1 MCKAENLNEK
11 TEERWDLEGLDKSLM
26 SGVDW
31 KAALAVSRFHGDLPS
46 STVMGL
52 TDYLNLQVMRE
63 PENKALMASEL
74 LSSLK
79 IAAKEE
85 DWANGGGQKT
95 RRVGGGGVEEKQ
107 LISLPAK

>member
-1 MCKAENLNEK
+1 M
-11 TEERWDLEGLDKSLM
+11 
-26 SGVDW
+26 
-31 KAALAVSRFHGDLPS
+31 SRFHGDLPS

-85 DWANGGGQKT
+85 D
-95 RRVGGGGVEEKQ
+95 
-107 LISLPAK
+107 